1 MARYGELTVAPGGTT
16 ATVSSIHPAEER
28 MYFIEE
34 GGATLLYGTSWGVC
48 WCDGNFASVTGDSKL
63 FGVGEGLSVATC
75 QQCAL
80 IRPDGLR
87 PITPRNKTPHCT
99 LRTGPHL
106 IVSIRVELG
115 WVFMPAAITIPIS
128 TFELAIAYDRPE
140 IKLMADRIV
149 PVQALFTA
157 LGPWAPELDDMEIIT
172 AGKLSEQGV
181 KIRISSQKASFFF
194 GTTGCKFTK
203 DAANWAEADEIL
215 RLLTTALG
223 ALNKTSGVTFGK
235 RTAILSLHLQ
245 LKTVSFKDIL
255 RTFMAPELLKLD
267 PSPTE
272 AMAIVA
278 RWPKHRITLDGS
290 AALANGIFLQT
301 EREFD
306 ANTTFD
312 DMKTIIFNDEAELLK
327 LLGVEEVEE

>member
-1 MARYGELTVAPGGTT
+1 M
-16 ATVSSIHPAEER
+16 
-28 MYFIEE
+28 
-34 GGATLLYGTSWGVC
+34 
-48 WCDGNFASVTGDSKL
+48 
-63 FGVGEGLSVATC
+63 
-75 QQCAL
+75 
-80 IRPDGLR
+80 PD
-87 PITPRNKTPHCT
+87 
-99 LRTGPHL
+99 
-106 IVSIRVELG
+106 
-115 WVFMPAAITIPIS
+115 AITIPIS
-128 TFELAIAYDRPE
+128 TFELSIAYEKPE
-140 IKLMADRIV
+140 IKLMTDRVV

-203 DAANWAEADEIL
+203 DAANWADADEIL
-215 RLLTTALG
+215 RLITTALG
-223 ALNKTSGVTFGK
+223 ALNETSGVTFGK

-255 RTFMAPELLKLD
+255 RTFMSPELLKLD

-272 AMAIVA
+272 AVAIVA

-306 ANTTFD
+306 ANTTFE
-312 DMKTIIFNDEAELLK
+312 DMKTIIFNDETELLK